1 MSPIWIS
8 KPIFSS
14 VEVAMACWYFNIVLC
29 FSEYSRLASHMVQW
43 AFWRWS
49 DSCVIQ
55 NHHAAGRQVL
65 WPFDSFQNRVSAD
78 QNHMAQLWVDFF
90 AKVTSLLFDVNY
102 KFNNGNFAFIIAY
115 IYILLATC
123 CLGAEVQKNTIIW
136 KSTPFLLKDQCI
148 SCFPA

>member
-55 NHHAAGRQVL
+55 NHHAGRQGL

-123 CLGAEVQKNTIIW
+123 CLGAEAQKNTIIW

>member
-1 MSPIWIS
+1 MQPLVLYDWPNDNDGISTFLVCLPFVCFLIFSPSVIFKIDYPFKVMRPSRIEFPFLLTGIISPIWIS

-55 NHHAAGRQVL
+55 NHHAGRQGL

-78 QNHMAQLWVDFF
+78 QNHMAQL
-90 AKVTSLLFDVNY
+90 
-102 KFNNGNFAFIIAY
+102 
-115 IYILLATC
+115 
-123 CLGAEVQKNTIIW
+123 
-136 KSTPFLLKDQCI
+136 
-148 SCFPA
+148 